1 MVIGLKIFG
10 NISAFEKYFSLLTTN
25 KQFADSIITE
35 NVKEALVQLYE
46 EYEIPFEISVKD
58 NFIYI
63 RVATGPLF
71 ENNNSRL
78 SIANKEKLYE
88 DYMILKT
95 VMDMIKKIN
104 NILNHTLELAD

>member
-63 RVATGPLF
+63 RGLIEISNICKNIFF
-71 ENNNSRL
+71 ESF
-78 SIANKEKLYE
+78 ITI
-88 DYMILKT
+88 M
-95 VMDMIKKIN
+95 
-104 NILNHTLELAD
+104 